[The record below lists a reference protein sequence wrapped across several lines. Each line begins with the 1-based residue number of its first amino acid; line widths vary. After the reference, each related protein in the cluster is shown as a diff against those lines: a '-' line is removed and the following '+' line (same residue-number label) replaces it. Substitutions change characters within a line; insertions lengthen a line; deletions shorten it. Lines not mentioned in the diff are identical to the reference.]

1 MHMKRRDENK
11 TRLYTERQTVNLSTE
26 QMRKLKELR
35 SVRARKNGQLIH
47 VTDLIRDA
55 VNYYLAAQEE
65 LPGSRRAIAKGVE
78 VKLDALD
85 AKVNRL
91 TLRLEDFIFR
101 MMRPRSG

>member
-1 MHMKRRDENK
+1 MPMKRREENK

-78 VKLDALD
+78 VKLDVLD
-85 AKVNRL
+85 GKVNRL
-91 TLRLEDFIFR
+91 TFKLEDFIAR

>member
-1 MHMKRRDENK
+1 MKRREENK

>member
-1 MHMKRRDENK
+1 MKRREENK

-35 SVRARKNGQLIH
+35 TVRARKNGQLIH

>member
-1 MHMKRRDENK
+1 MKRRDENK

-35 SVRARKNGQLIH
+35 TVRARKNGQLIH